1 MGCGCQKNKNQPKS
15 VDPNRG
21 FVKAS
26 PAEIQEERIRAA
38 AKGVQLSADGNV
50 QIQQDV
56 QPVQPTETKS
66 PSLLKKALNLGEAV
80 ANHVADGF
88 SKVSKEELATRLSI
102 CEKCPY
108 KAGTTCSKCGCV
120 LTVKAAWKTS
130 TCPDDPPRWPEI
142 KTE

>member
-1 MGCGCQKNKNQPKS
+1 MGCGCNKNKNQPKS

-21 FVKAS
+21 FVKVSA
-26 PAEIQEERIRAA
+26 AEIQEQNVRTA
-38 AKGVQLSADGNV
+38 AKGIKLSKPGKQGQINV
-50 QIQQDV
+50 Q
-56 QPVQPTETKS
+56 PPPKNEEN